1 MGDIINSGGSKQTRR
16 EFIAKTVSGTTAIAL
31 APIGNILAGNGPQT
45 NLVPSNATEYT
56 YHMIGHGHIDPV
68 WLWPWHEGVS
78 VIHSTFRSNLER
90 MKETDEFYFIASSAL
105 FYKWVA
111 ENDPAMMKEIRER
124 VNEGRWIVVGGWWVE
139 PDVNLP
145 GGEALVRQGLYGQK
159 MFEKLL
165 GVRAK
170 VGFNADSFGH
180 AGTVPQILIK
190 QGMDSY
196 MFHRPGFNEK
206 ELPSELFWWESPDGS
221 KVLSYRIPFSY
232 NDDGNVSNRISRML
246 NQFKDLPLRSYMAF
260 YGAGDHGGGATKENI
275 RSIKEIQKD
284 KDAPTLTFSTP
295 ERYFNEIRQDKS
307 LNIPTV
313 KDDLQH
319 HAVGCYTAEIELK
332 KLNRRAEEAL
342 ITAEKMAS
350 IGSAAWGANY
360 SKDRITLAWEKVLFH
375 QFHDSLPGT
384 SIPEHSVVA
393 RGGYHHAL
401 DTAEEIKYLSGQKL
415 EWQVPAEDPDSQY
428 MIVINPH
435 PWEIT
440 KIIDYDFDWEN
451 KPSRV
456 EDESGNPL
464 SHQWSHASSEANR
477 RRKLILE
484 AQLPPFG
491 YRQIRVFAGESPT
504 IGGAVSIDS
513 NSLENE
519 FYQIRFFKDGCVGVL
534 DKETGKEVFAGT
546 GSGCKAIV
554 IKDTS
559 DTWSHR
565 VRTYS
570 EEIGYFGDAEFKILD
585 NGPVRSAMRVIS
597 TYGDSSLAIDW
608 TLHKG
613 SRLIGADVK
622 LDWHEK
628 HKILKFSFP
637 VNVNSPESTYE
648 IPYGH
653 IVRETNGDENP
664 GQRWIDVSG
673 RKNGKDYGLTV
684 FNDAK
689 YGYNVIGN
697 DMRISVARSAVFA
710 HHDPRVIDMEREYHW
725 MDQGIHAFRMLLF
738 PHGRSWKESRV
749 TRIVEEFMSPP
760 FCIYQGIHGGTLPKS
775 DSFLSIDKPNVI
787 IAAIK
792 QAEDNDDI
800 VIRCVETSGIPTAA
814 SIDLHFAGLTW
825 KGNFRPC
832 EIKTLRMTR
841 SKKEISEVNLLEEA

>member
-1 MGDIINSGGSKQTRR
+1 MANSGDSKQTRR
-16 EFIAKTVSGTTAIAL
+16 EFIAKTVTGTTAIAF
-31 APIGNILAGNGPQT
+31 APMGSLLGAEGSQPNPLP
-45 NLVPSNATEYT
+45 PNATEYT

-105 FYKWVA
+105 FYKWVS
-111 ENDPAMMKEIRER
+111 ENDPAMLQEIRER
-124 VNEGRWIVVGGWWVE
+124 VHEGRWIVVGGWWVE

-159 MFEKLL
+159 TFERLL

-180 AGTVPQILIK
+180 AGTVPQILVK

-206 ELPSELFWWESPDGS
+206 DLPSELFWWEGPDGS
-221 KVLSYRIPFSY
+221 RVLSYRIPFSY
-232 NDDGNVSNRISRML
+232 NDDGNVSNRINRML
-246 NQFKDLPLRSYMAF
+246 NQFRDQSLRSYMAF
-260 YGAGDHGGGATKENI
+260 FGAGDHGGGATRENI

-284 KDAPTLTFSTP
+284 KNAPTLTFSTP
-295 ERYFNEIRQDKS
+295 ERYFDEIRRDKT
-307 LNIPTV
+307 ITVPIV

-350 IGSAAWGANY
+350 VGSVAWGANY
-360 SKDRITLAWEKVLFH
+360 ARDRITLAWEKVLFH

-415 EWQVPAEDPDSQY
+415 EWQIAAEDPASQY
-428 MIVINPH
+428 MIVFNPH
-435 PWEIT
+435 PWEVK
-440 KIIDYDFDWEN
+440 KIIDYDFDWVD

-464 SHQWSHASSEANR
+464 NHQWSHASSEANR
-477 RRKLILE
+477 RRKLVLE

-491 YRQIRVFAGESPT
+491 YRQIRVFEGESPV
-504 IGGAVSIDS
+504 IRNAVSTGD
-513 NSLENE
+513 NLLENE
-519 FYQIRFFKDGCVGVL
+519 FYRIRFFSDGTAGIL
-534 DKETGKEVFAGT
+534 DKETGREVFSGAG
-546 GSGCKAIV
+546 GGCRAIV

-559 DTWSHR
+559 DTWSHG
-565 VRTYS
+565 VKTYS
-570 EEIGYFGDAEFKILD
+570 EEIGYFDNAVFKTLD
-585 NGPVRSAMRVIS
+585 NGPVRSAIRVIT

-608 TLHKG
+608 TLHRG
-613 SRLIGADVK
+613 SRLIGANVR
-622 LDWHEK
+622 LNWHEK

-637 VNVNSPESTYE
+637 VNVDSPESTYE

-673 RKNGKDYGLTV
+673 RQSGKEYGLTI

-697 DMRISVARSAVFA
+697 DMRISVARAAVYA

-725 MDQGIHAFRMLLF
+725 MDQGIHSFRMSLL
-738 PHGRSWKESRV
+738 PHPGNWKDNRV

-760 FCIYQGIHGGTLPKS
+760 VCIYQGIHDGTLPKS
-775 DSFLSIDKPNVI
+775 GSFLAVDKPNI
-787 IAAIK
+787 IISAIK
-792 QAEDNDDI
+792 QAEDNNDL
-800 VIRCVETSGIPTAA
+800 VLRCVETAGLRTSAA
-814 SIDLHFAGLTW
+814 INLRFAGLTW
-825 KGNFRPC
+825 KGNFSPC
-832 EIKTLRMTR
+832 EIKTLRMNRTTAG
-841 SKKEISEVNLLEEA
+841 ISEVNLLEEA